1 MEYFLRMGHKTF
13 LFTLAL
19 TTLSLE
25 ARAATCGE
33 WAPTLDLTPITGRAS
48 TGLKAKWDAAPSCS
62 TFTLDHYEVCWSR
75 GGYAP
80 ETPDDAL
87 HCVNAGS
94 ETRARLMVYRAEMTH
109 SARVF
114 ACADAACSTPYGSMD
129 DESVATD
136 GDLDDA
142 ASATTERELWVMP
155 SVTDYTDTDRVV
167 SDTTSTAAAAL
178 IVPKGWT
185 GEGALAVWYG
195 AQSGTATIRFQ
206 RADSAG
212 WADFNSSSTTFSSP
226 VDVAVGVNG
235 GVGNLVHPSHPWVVP
250 ETTSRPGY
258 TPRRTYRMYVQ
269 TDDDGAAPFDVVSVQ
284 SVDDVG
290 DDFGLQC
297 NDPAGCSADGD
308 TCLDTYRCAWDEAQA
323 VTELCGDGTSSCD
336 NLASAGQG
344 RFLYDF
350 HKDSDGAIDFRREA
364 PLMAFTGK
372 ASTGCGASSGGPDD
386 IYVAGWNPR
395 REAWDLDSTGSCP
408 NEAVEARHDQGAI
421 ALPNGEFKLY
431 VKKNNTSY
439 TVVYF
444 DGTSWGDETAIDI
457 AFEGGDTIDQTCLEN
472 IYTLSHGNGRARQE
486 GALIRTV
493 PGDSCFDMSAGG
505 IAFLQLTN

>member
-1 MEYFLRMGHKTF
+1 MGHNTL

-19 TTLSLE
+19 SSFSME
-25 ARAATCGE
+25 VHAATCGE
-33 WAPTLDLTPITGRAS
+33 WAATLDMAPIAGRAS
-48 TGLKAKWDAAPSCS
+48 TALKAKWDAAPSCS

-75 GGYAP
+75 GEDAP
-80 ETPDDAL
+80 ETPADAL
-87 HCVNAGS
+87 RCVNAGAN
-94 ETRARLMVYRAEMTH
+94 TRARLMVYRSEMTH
-109 SARVF
+109 AARVF
-114 ACADAACSTPYGSMD
+114 ACADAACSTPYGTTD
-129 DESVATD
+129 DESIAIAD
-136 GDLDDA
+136 DRDDA
-142 ASATTERELWVMP
+142 ATATTDRELWVMP
-155 SVTDYTDTDRVV
+155 SVADYSDTDRVI
-167 SDTTSTAAAAL
+167 SDSTATAASAL

-185 GEGALAVWYG
+185 GEGALAIWYST
-195 AQSGTATIRFQ
+195 QSGTATIRFQ

-212 WADFNSSSTTFSSP
+212 WADFNNSATTFSSP
-226 VDVAVGVNG
+226 VDVAVGVSG
-235 GVGNLVHPSHPWVVP
+235 GAGNLVHPSHPWVVP

-258 TPRRTYRMYVQ
+258 TPRRMYRMYIQ

-308 TCLDTYRCAWDEAQA
+308 TCADTYRCAWDEAQA

-336 NLASAGQG
+336 NLANAGQG

-350 HKDSDGAIDFRREA
+350 HTDSDGAIDFRREA

-372 ASTGCGASSGGPDD
+372 ASASCGGKSSGAPDD
-386 IYVAGWNPR
+386 IYVAAWNPR
-395 REAWDLDSTGSCP
+395 AEVWDLDTTSSCP

-421 ALPNGEFKLY
+421 ALPNGEFKMY

-439 TVVYF
+439 SVLYF
-444 DGTSWGDETAIDI
+444 DGSSWGDETSIDVEFDGGDAIDQ
-457 AFEGGDTIDQTCLEN
+457 ECLEN
-472 IYTLSHGNGRARQE
+472 IYTLSHGNGRARNE
-486 GALIRTV
+486 GALIRTT
-493 PGDSCFDMSAGG
+493 PGDACFDMAAGG